1 MALALIF
8 DPNDDI
14 HRFFHCKLL
23 SRLGINRNIPK
34 VLIAVPFYMGGF
46 QLKGLELEQ
55 TIESISI
62 VIICFNSPLST
73 VDLMKHS
80 LEYIQLES
88 GWDSPILLTEYSKL
102 YNLCTDG

>member
-1 MALALIF
+1 MEIMKGYLVFWWPSIKFMAPTLTLA
-8 DPNDDI
+8 PNDDI
-14 HRFFHCKLL
+14 LRPFHCKLL
-23 SRLGINRNIPK
+23 PQLGVNRNIPK
-34 VLIAVPFYMGGF
+34 VLIVVLFYMGGF

-80 LEYIQLES
+80 LEYMQLES
-88 GWDSPILLTEYSKL
+88 G
-102 YNLCTDG
+102 